1 MKKLIILLGVF
12 YQLSISSAVC
22 AVPRAIPVITPKS
35 THTSSYSRR
44 EKEPASYRGIDGL
57 IGKEIE
63 GCKIVTAYLDTRNS
77 VIIVVCIKNNK
88 LFFTKSEYIE
98 ELEPLKCADFIC
110 KTPGEIHI
118 PELLMEVIRDG
129 NQYNIF

>member
-35 THTSSYSRR
+35 THISSYSRR
-44 EKEPASYRGIDGL
+44 EKEPASYKGIDGL

-63 GCKIVTAYLDTRNS
+63 GCKIITAYLDTRSS
-77 VIIVVCIKNNK
+77 VITVVCIKNNK